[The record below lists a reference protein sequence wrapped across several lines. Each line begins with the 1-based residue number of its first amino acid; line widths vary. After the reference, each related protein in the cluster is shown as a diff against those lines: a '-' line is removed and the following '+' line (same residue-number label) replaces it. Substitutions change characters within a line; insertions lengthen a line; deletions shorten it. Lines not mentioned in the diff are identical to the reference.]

1 MSKPSKLV
9 RVECPGCRLVL
20 WLDPATGDIIKTE
33 KTKKE
38 KASLDHLLVQERQK
52 QLAADKRYSS
62 TAQLRD
68 IKKTEARKRFDEVL
82 SKVEDGEEKD

>member
-1 MSKPSKLV
+1 M
-9 RVECPGCRLVL
+9 VL

-33 KTKKE
+33 KIKKE
-38 KASLDHLLVQERQK
+38 KTSLDHLLVQERRK

-68 IKKTEARKRFDEVL
+68 MKKSEARKRFAEVL
-82 SKVEDGEEKD
+82 SKVEDGEEMD